1 MIDVELDLRPGCP
14 PEGRGD
20 RSGAGTIGE
29 EMSTAAPPLASLRPA
44 SRPAARARA
53 VVRDPVALAAIALVF
68 ALGVLAPAEHVVPT
82 LLSDSY
88 MTLFSGRW
96 IASHGVPH
104 AEIFTVA
111 AHGRP
116 WIDQQWLADLA
127 DYEAWR
133 VGGYAGVALLSVLA
147 LGCAYALL
155 AAIALRRGASAVVAV
170 CTGLLAIA
178 VTLPATFVRAQV
190 LAMPLCA
197 LVLWLCLTD
206 AEGGRGSV
214 PGRRLVWLVPVLALW
229 ANLHGSV
236 LLGAGLAAAYV
247 AVRAVRAARAGDR
260 RAALSCALLALACLA
275 TVLATPY
282 GTGIVRYYTE
292 TVGNR
297 AIAAAAPE
305 WRAPALG
312 SLAFATT
319 VLLAALGLAAVA
331 TYLVRRRPLPWL
343 LIVAGAVTGAATAE
357 ASRNEVWFALVAVLL
372 TAEGARLWLPTRP
385 PSRRFGVALAAGALL
400 ATGLGVGLL
409 FARPAGWYERL
420 TPVRALD
427 AAARYAGDHRC
438 VHILGDNVSASA
450 LLWHHPG
457 LAGRV
462 VFDAR
467 LELYPQAALRR
478 WLVFQS
484 GTGPGWAA
492 SARAGQVLIAGA
504 TDDPVLSR
512 RLSRLPGA
520 RRLDGGPAGIAVA
533 TAVAPPHC

>member
-1 MIDVELDLRPGCP
+1 M
-14 PEGRGD
+14 
-20 RSGAGTIGE
+20 S
-29 EMSTAAPPLASLRPA
+29 STALSLPASSAAAPLARE
-44 SRPAARARA
+44 R
-53 VVRDPVALAAIALVF
+53 VVAGAAIAFVF

-96 IASHGVPH
+96 IAAHGVPH

-127 DYEAWR
+127 DYGAWR
-133 VGGYAGVALLSVLA
+133 AAGYAGVALLSVLA

-178 VTLPATFVRAQV
+178 VTLPASFVRAQV
-190 LAMPLCA
+190 LALPLSA

-206 AEGGRGSV
+206 AERST
-214 PGRRLVWLVPVLALW
+214 PSRRLVWLVPVLALW

-236 LLGAGLAAAYV
+236 LLGAGLSAAYV
-247 AVRAVRAARAGDR
+247 AVRALRAARAGDR
-260 RAALSCALLALACLA
+260 RAALGCALLALACLA

-305 WRAPALG
+305 WRPPAPG
-312 SLAFATT
+312 SLVFATT

-331 TYLVRRRPLPWL
+331 THLVRRRPLPWP
-343 LIVAGAVTGAATAE
+343 LIVAGAVTGAATAQ

-372 TAEGARLWLPTRP
+372 AAEGARLWLPTAP
-385 PSRRFGVALAAGALL
+385 PSRRFGAALAAGALL
-400 ATGLGVGLL
+400 ATGVGVGLL
-409 FARPAGWYERL
+409 FARPAAWYERL

-438 VHILGDNVSASA
+438 VRILGDNVSASA

-492 SARAGQVLIAGA
+492 SARAGQVLIASTA
-504 TDDPVLSR
+504 DDPVLGR
-512 RLSRLPGA
+512 RLSHLPGA
-520 RRLDGGPAGIAVA
+520 RQLAGGPAGIAVA
-533 TAVAPPHC
+533 TGSAAPHC